1 MKRVIEYRYHSFILG
16 CGCCSD
22 SESYYDVYEDDKC
35 VAYEQWITR
44 IENEEQLRK
53 ELAHLELFEVSE
65 DSVYF

>member
-1 MKRVIEYRYHSFILG
+1 MKRVIEYRYHSFILS

-35 VAYEQWITR
+35 VAYEQWITL
-44 IENEEQLRK
+44 IENEEELRK
-53 ELAHLELFEVSE
+53 ELAHLEPFEVSK

>member
-1 MKRVIEYRYHSFILG
+1 MKRVIEYRYRSFLLG

-35 VAYEQWITR
+35 VACEQWITL

-53 ELAHLELFEVSE
+53 ELSHLEPFEVSE